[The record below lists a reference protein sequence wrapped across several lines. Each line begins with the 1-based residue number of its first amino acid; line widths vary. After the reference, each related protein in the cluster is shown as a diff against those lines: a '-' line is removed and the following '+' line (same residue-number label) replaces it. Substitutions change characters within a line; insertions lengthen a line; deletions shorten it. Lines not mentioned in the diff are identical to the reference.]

1 MADPENAY
9 FWRFSPRRLEAEA
22 IRDSILQ
29 ATAQL
34 DETMFG
40 KGTLDE
46 SMQRRSIYFT
56 VKRSKLVPMLQVFD
70 VPEPLVSQGQR
81 PTTTVAPQA
90 LLLLN
95 NPHLRKCCEDSAAQ
109 LIKNNMEDHAMI
121 DLFYQRSLS
130 RQPNQSEAQKA
141 AGFLVSQTASYK
153 QSGVTDAK
161 VQATAD
167 LIQLMLCLN
176 EFCYIY

>member
-1 MADPENAY
+1 
-9 FWRFSPRRLEAEA
+9 
-22 IRDSILQ
+22 
-29 ATAQL
+29 
-34 DETMFG
+34 
-40 KGTLDE
+40 
-46 SMQRRSIYFT
+46 
-56 VKRSKLVPMLQVFD
+56 
-70 VPEPLVSQGQR
+70 
-81 PTTTVAPQA
+81 
-90 LLLLN
+90 
-95 NPHLRKCCEDSAAQ
+95 
-109 LIKNNMEDHAMI
+109 MEDHAMI